1 MKKCPQITQI
11 HADIRRRNTLNF
23 ISNICVYL
31 RHPRAHLFTSLF
43 QILWLFLALLVSSS
57 TVWAADTNGIAPE
70 SPAKFRLAFSIG
82 VIGEIN
88 RNDAKASTLAWGKM
102 ILSQRNIVAEAVPMV
117 FDWPDDLFRALQNEE
132 IDAAAVLANEFLAHP
147 AAVPPDGVLL
157 SVRNGKTIEQYVLLV
172 RQDSG
177 IQDVGGLKGRSLEL
191 HENAR
196 TSLAPAWLDIVL
208 DEHKLGLTE
217 DVFSKITRNEKVS
230 RVIQRVFFRQ
240 TDACVATREAFA
252 TAGELNPQVHKE
264 LRVLATSQEVV
275 PSCFFFR
282 PGFSPNLRHRMEE
295 ATLALHETATGK
307 QVLTVFQGERLEK
320 YPLSCLDSARALV
333 IEQARLRGVA
343 PEKGAVAARSGAAN
357 P

>member
-1 MKKCPQITQI
+1 MNPMSC
-11 HADIRRRNTLNF
+11 
-23 ISNICVYL
+23 YL
-31 RHPRAHLFTSLF
+31 GV
-43 QILWLFLALLVSSS
+43 ILLVFSSA
-57 TVWAADTNGIAPE
+57 VQAADTNGIAPE

-102 ILSQRNIVAEAVPMV
+102 ILSQRNIVAETVPTV
-117 FDWPDDLFRALQNEE
+117 FDRPDDLFHALQNEE
-132 IDAAAVLANEFLAHP
+132 IDAAAVLANEFLTHP
-147 AAVPPDGVLL
+147 AAVPPDGVFL
-157 SVRNGKTIEQYVLLV
+157 SVRNGKTTEQYVLLV

-177 IQDVGGLKGRSLEL
+177 IQDVAELKGRSLEL
-191 HENAR
+191 HEGAR
-196 TSLAPAWLDIVL
+196 TSLVPAWLDTVL
-208 DEHKLGLTE
+208 AEHKLGLTE
-217 DVFSKITRNEKVS
+217 DMFSKITRNEKVS
-230 RVIQRVFFRQ
+230 RVIQRLFFRQ

-252 TAGELNPQVHKE
+252 TAGELNPQILKE

-282 PGFSPNLRHRMEE
+282 PGFSPNLRQRIEE
-295 ATLALHETATGK
+295 ATLALHETAAGK

-333 IEQARLRGVA
+333 AEQARLRGVA
-343 PEKGAVAARSGAAN
+343 PEKGAVAAWPGAAN